1 MRLVDT
7 MVIFDPS
14 FTEVVFFDIECYV
27 PPEDQEKQG
36 KSALV
41 FNAAKSSHFI
51 LGGVF
56 RQMFPCK
63 GKREPEPASHIWN
76 FRRDDEKSTLIDIY
90 EYFNRCWEAIDK
102 RSRRDNP
109 DLILVGTGISRH
121 DIPALYVRSV
131 KHNIASKE
139 ELYETY
145 FKAKVVDLGEAAIP
159 LFNKNASVYPLY
171 PKTVDELLKEL
182 GIKSTKS
189 SGKRV
194 WKMYEAKDFEGIKAR
209 TAAEVEDAI
218 SMAAAII
225 KRCPESPK
233 SKSL

>member
-1 MRLVDT
+1 
-7 MVIFDPS
+7 
-14 FTEVVFFDIECYV
+14 
-27 PPEDQEKQG
+27 
-36 KSALV
+36 
-41 FNAAKSSHFI
+41 
-51 LGGVF
+51 
-56 RQMFPCK
+56 MFPLK

-145 FKAKVVDLGEAAIP
+145 FKAKVVDLGETAIP

-171 PKTVDELLKEL
+171 PKTADELLKEL
-182 GIKSTKS
+182 SIKSTKS

-218 SMAAAII
+218 AMATAII

-233 SKSL
+233 AKSL